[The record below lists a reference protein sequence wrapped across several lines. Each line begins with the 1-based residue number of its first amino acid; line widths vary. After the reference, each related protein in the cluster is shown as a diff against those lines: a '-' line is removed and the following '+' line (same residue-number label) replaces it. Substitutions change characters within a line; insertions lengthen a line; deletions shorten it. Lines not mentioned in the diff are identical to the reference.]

1 MFKEG
6 NVMIVI
12 KVYTTNNIAG
22 NAIPLSL
29 EDDKCYCDHNLNGID
44 ELVFELQRSDPN
56 HSYILE
62 EVKVKAFG
70 NIFII
75 KKIDEHS
82 DFSTIKCEIDLDD
95 WKAKINKNFRTV
107 NSIISEV
114 LSVIVPSGWSI
125 VYGTGVDLTKRTT
138 VEKQEGVPF
147 IAVTSYDLLDYI
159 SKAYSVVFNFNAVS
173 KTINVVNI
181 KSYTSSGEFFM
192 QDLNM
197 TELGYNGDSSNFV
210 TRVYAYGK
218 DGLTFASINDG
229 KEYVENT
236 TYSNKIVSYVI
247 IDDRYTVKANLLAYA
262 NQVLAEKCFP
272 VKSYTCKIQNLNA
285 DIWLYK
291 VVTIVD
297 KDRKL
302 KVEHQCVKYREYNNH
317 SLDSITLST
326 QSPSIEKIVKNNNS
340 AIVDSMDQQRA
351 AILDVLDD
359 SIKQATDMIT
369 GTDGGHFRW
378 IIDNDGKLQELVNLA
393 DSEDINTAQKVWRW
407 NAGGLGHSN
416 NGYAGPYDL
425 ALTADGKINASMIDT
440 GTLLAALIIANT
452 LIIGGQSNGDG
463 NITIKDAT
471 GHIIITIDKNG
482 LHGFNAS
489 NKEITTV
496 NGDGLTMTA
505 GSVKVTTTPNAQYGT
520 YDSTYG
526 SISWSDYP
534 GFTAINYGSG
544 NVVNTQYA
552 VFPVSNRVHE
562 QAYGRYWQK
571 DIILKT
577 AGETG
582 YGTDGILYSFLV
594 NSSGFK
600 FARAYW
606 EDQGYRMSLTSSG
619 GILFNTPTLKM
630 WLTSSELTIG
640 ANSNTGT
647 QRLRITTSDG
657 YINGHLVAYQ
667 SSSSK
672 RYKHG
677 INHVLTGDRDPHR
690 LLKLSVAEF
699 VFNDDRILQYADM
712 KGETLPGFIAEEVDE
727 IYPSATIHNPD
738 TGMIENWDERRIIP
752 GMLALIQEQ
761 AKKIEELESR
771 IAVLELR

>member
-1 MFKEG
+1 
-6 NVMIVI
+6 MIVI

-44 ELVFELQRSDPN
+44 DLTFELQRSDPN

-70 NIFII
+70 NIFVI

-114 LSVIVPSGWSI
+114 LSAIVPSGWSI

-229 KEYVENT
+229 KEYVENI

-247 IDDRYTVKANLLAYA
+247 IDERYTVKANLLAYA

-302 KVEHQCVKYREYNNH
+302 KVEHQCVKYREYNDH

-326 QSPSIEKIVKNNNS
+326 QSPSIESIIKNNNS
-340 AIVDSMDQQRA
+340 AINESMDRQYA
-351 AILDVLDD
+351 TIIDVLND
-359 SIKQATDMIT
+359 SVKQATDMIT

-425 ALTADGKINASMIDT
+425 ALTADGKINASLIAT

-452 LIIGGQSNGDG
+452 LTIGGQSNGDG
-463 NITIKDAT
+463 SITVKNASGNT
-471 GHIIITIDKNG
+471 IIELNKNG
-482 LHGFNAS
+482 LILKN
-489 NKEITTV
+489 T
-496 NGDGLTMTA
+496 
-505 GSVKVTTTPNAQYGT
+505 
-520 YDSTYG
+520 
-526 SISWSDYP
+526 
-534 GFTAINYGSG
+534 SG
-544 NVVNTQYA
+544 NVIFKMDTSGLDYFDNYGNQIMDLSNSGMEILSGIIRGSIFEVKGDGKIRLYDS
-552 VFPVSNRVHE
+552 SNRE
-562 QAYGRYWQK
+562 
-571 DIILKT
+571 I
-577 AGETG
+577 G
-582 YGTDGILYSFLV
+582 YIDSA
-594 NSSGFK
+594 GFK
-600 FARAYW
+600 SKAVTKTWADTYFDVGLLYGKGLELGPSRRIFLAPNPSASGAQAKRAIQIDRSALRFYAADTWGADDGLLEVGGLFFQSLEEEDVSTAFDPTIPYASTVKLYGDHLRVQARDLKVVAPTYDMMGHGTW
-606 EDQGYRMSLTSSG
+606 HTYTARTQDVTVDGK
-619 GILFNTPTLKM
+619 TLK
-630 WLTSSELTIG
+630 
-640 ANSNTGT
+640 
-647 QRLRITTSDG
+647 
-657 YINGHLVAYQ
+657 
-667 SSSSK
+667 
-672 RYKHG
+672 
-677 INHVLTGDRDPHR
+677 
-690 LLKLSVAEF
+690 F
-699 VFNDDRILQYADM
+699 VN
-712 KGETLPGFIAEEVDE
+712 
-727 IYPSATIHNPD
+727 
-738 TGMIENWDERRIIP
+738 
-752 GMLALIQEQ
+752 GMLIGV
-761 AKKIEELESR
+761 S
-771 IAVLELR
+771 